1 MEQKDNEKYDLY
13 TEHIV
18 PNTEKKAKKFITRCV
33 FTIVFGAIFGLIAGL
48 VMIIIFQKG
57 KEMFTESP
65 SEKVTLADVG
75 ETTTEDDIKVSV
87 PDETDA
93 QVTEPTATLDD
104 ELESELKDLNAS
116 YEALKAIANKVNT
129 YSVTINKKSTSIVP
143 AGLYN
148 TNEAY
153 GIVVAE
159 GSEHYYI
166 LMDNS
171 FINTATEY
179 EVVFNS
185 GSKAD
190 MEFVASD
197 ATTGFAIIRTLKEGI
212 KDVKIAELG
221 NSKNV
226 AMGDFVVA
234 VGELYGFADSMGC
247 GMVTGASVTV
257 SDTDSEFKIITTDII
272 GSASSFGV
280 LSNTKGQIM
289 GIITPNYN
297 TGTSNLISAYAM
309 EEVAGIIEKLMNRV
323 KISYLGIRGL
333 SVSYGKN
340 SSGKDMMGIY
350 VSSIES
356 NSPAYYAGLQPGD
369 IIVSVGKKKTTTMK
383 QFMDALY
390 AQTEGETTELKVKRK
405 GREQYKEIVFQVT
418 LGVE

>member
-57 KEMFTESP
+57 KEMFTETP
-65 SEKVTLADVG
+65 SETLTLAGVD
-75 ETTTEDDIKVSV
+75 ETTTEDIKVSV

-93 QVTEPTATLDD
+93 EVTKPTLEWDD

-129 YSVTINKKSTSIVP
+129 YSVTIIKKSTSIVP

-190 MEFVASD
+190 LEFVASD

-280 LSNTKGQIM
+280 LANIKGQIT

-309 EEVAGIIEKLMNRV
+309 
-323 KISYLGIRGL
+323 
-333 SVSYGKN
+333 
-340 SSGKDMMGIY
+340 
-350 VSSIES
+350 
-356 NSPAYYAGLQPGD
+356 
-369 IIVSVGKKKTTTMK
+369 
-383 QFMDALY
+383 
-390 AQTEGETTELKVKRK
+390 
-405 GREQYKEIVFQVT
+405 
-418 LGVE
+418 

>member
-18 PNTEKKAKKFITRCV
+18 PNTEKKAKKFISRAV
-33 FTIVFGAIFGLIAGL
+33 FTIVFGAIFGIIAGL
-48 VMIIIFQKG
+48 VMIIVVQKG
-57 KEMFTESP
+57 RTFFEETP
-65 SEKVTLADVG
+65 SESLTLAG
-75 ETTTEDDIKVSV
+75 IQETTTEDDIKVSV
-87 PDETDA
+87 PDETDPA
-93 QVTEPTATLDD
+93 VTEPTVEWDD

-159 GSEHYYI
+159 GTEHYYI

-197 ATTGFAIIRTLKEGI
+197 ATTGFAIVRTLKEGI

-226 AMGDFVVA
+226 SMGDFVVA
-234 VGELYGFADSMGC
+234 VG
-247 GMVTGASVTV
+247 
-257 SDTDSEFKIITTDII
+257 
-272 GSASSFGV
+272 
-280 LSNTKGQIM
+280 
-289 GIITPNYN
+289 
-297 TGTSNLISAYAM
+297 
-309 EEVAGIIEKLMNRV
+309 
-323 KISYLGIRGL
+323 
-333 SVSYGKN
+333 
-340 SSGKDMMGIY
+340 
-350 VSSIES
+350 
-356 NSPAYYAGLQPGD
+356 
-369 IIVSVGKKKTTTMK
+369 
-383 QFMDALY
+383 
-390 AQTEGETTELKVKRK
+390 
-405 GREQYKEIVFQVT
+405 
-418 LGVE
+418 

>member
-18 PNTEKKAKKFITRCV
+18 PNTEKKAKKFISRAV

-48 VMIIIFQKG
+48 VMIIVVQKG
-57 KEMFTESP
+57 KVLFTETP
-65 SEKVTLADVG
+65 SETVTLASVE
-75 ETTTEDDIKVSV
+75 ETTTEDIKVSV
-87 PDETDA
+87 PDETDED
-93 QVTEPTATLDD
+93 VTAPTVEWDD
-104 ELESELKDLNAS
+104 EVESELKDLNAS
-116 YEALKAIANKVNT
+116 YEALKAIASKVNT
-129 YSVTINKKSTSIVP
+129 YSVKINKKSTSIVP
-143 AGLYN
+143 AGIYN
-148 TNEAY
+148 ANEAY

-171 FINTATEY
+171 FINSATEY

-197 ATTGFAIIRTLKEGI
+197 VTTGFAIIRTLKEGI

-226 AMGDFVVA
+226 SAGDFIVA
-234 VGELYGFADSMGC
+234 VGEIYGFADSMGC
-247 GMVTGASVTV
+247 GMVTGSSVTV
-257 SDTDSEFKIITTDII
+257 SDTDSEFKLITTDII
-272 GSASSFGV
+272 GSGSSFGV
-280 LSNTKGQIM
+280 LANTKGQVT

-309 EEVAGIIEKLMNRV
+309 DEVATIIEKLMNGV
-323 KISYLGIRGL
+323 KTSYLGIRGL

-340 SSGKDMMGIY
+340 SNGKDMLGIY

-369 IIVSVGKKKTTTMK
+369 IIISVGKKKTTTMK
-383 QFMDALY
+383 QFMDSLY
-390 AQTEGETTELKVKRK
+390 AQTEGEPTEIKVKRK

>member
-18 PNTEKKAKKFITRCV
+18 PNTEKKAKKFISRAV
-33 FTIVFGAIFGLIAGL
+33 FTIVFGAIFGIIAGL
-48 VMIIIFQKG
+48 VMIIVVQKG
-57 KEMFTESP
+57 RTFFEETP
-65 SEKVTLADVG
+65 SESLTLAG
-75 ETTTEDDIKVSV
+75 IQETTTEDDIKVSV
-87 PDETDA
+87 PDETDPA
-93 QVTEPTATLDD
+93 VTEPTVEWDD

-159 GSEHYYI
+159 GTEHYYI

-197 ATTGFAIIRTLKEGI
+197 ATTGFAIVRTLKEGI

-226 AMGDFVVA
+226 SMGDFVVA

-247 GMVTGASVTV
+247 GMVTGAGVAV
-257 SDTDSEFKIITTDII
+257 SDTDSEFRLITTDII
-272 GSASSFGV
+272 GSATSFGV
-280 LSNTKGQIM
+280 LANTKGQIT
-289 GIITPNYN
+289 GIITSNYN
-297 TGTSNLISAYAM
+297 TGTANLISAYAM
-309 EEVAGIIEKLMNRV
+309 EEVAGIIEKLMNGV
-323 KISYLGIRGL
+323 KTSYLGIRGL
-333 SVSYGKN
+333 AVSYGKN
-340 SSGKDMMGIY
+340 SNGKDLMGIY

-369 IIVSVGKKKTTTMK
+369 IIISVGKKKTTTMN
-383 QFMDALY
+383 QFMEALY
-390 AQTEGETTELKVKRK
+390 GQKEGETTEIKVKRK
-405 GREQYKEIVFQVT
+405 GREQYKEIVFQVA